1 MSAQLIRAAYE
12 DFITRQR
19 KGENMTYSLTYSRV
33 LAGKILALDATVT
46 VANKASAHSSKS
58 STSGV
63 KNVANPFGG
72 GLLTGVN
79 EDKELIL
86 RLNFH
91 SINCLKAKLLTGVF
105 DLECIIWNAGAGIRI
120 CYAMWET
127 WYWLRQWR
135 WNYCHISSL
144 SETIAVKGC
153 MLFVSW
159 AFYYATMLLCCTEV
173 NFVVLNRRSF

>member
-105 DLECIIWNAGAGIRI
+105 DLECII
-120 CYAMWET
+120 
-127 WYWLRQWR
+127 
-135 WNYCHISSL
+135 
-144 SETIAVKGC
+144 
-153 MLFVSW
+153 
-159 AFYYATMLLCCTEV
+159 
-173 NFVVLNRRSF
+173 